1 MSENARNTRK
11 SYIGTVASN
20 SGDKSIKVVI
30 PYKIPHPRY
39 GKIINRKTVVHAHD
53 EKNEAKRGDKVKIME
68 TRPISKLK
76 RFRVTEIVEKA
87 PVVPET
93 GEVLAEI

>member
-11 SYIGTVASN
+11 SYIGTVASI
-20 SGDKSIKVVI
+20 SGDKSLKVII

-53 EKNEAKRGDKVKIME
+53 EKSEAKRGDKVKVME
-68 TRPISKLK
+68 TRPMSKLK
-76 RFRVTEIVEKA
+76 RFRVMEIVEKA
-87 PVVPET
+87 PVVPGT